1 MQRETAQ
8 RQTSH
13 QQGATAKALVQST
26 ESSWPEEQFPME
38 IRFKYFWIAFI
49 VGFALLGLAILCR
62 AASRRGVVRRPNMN
76 KPQKGRPNNDVGD
89 EASIDSE
96 SSETIDVVESASATV
111 LSRWFRRS
119 MEKAAVQGMTAHGI
133 KKKNHYRRTT
143 GISPSGTLATI
154 TSRQEDMI
162 TGNTHGSSHRRVNQ
176 CASARSLAAVT
187 PRISPDNPLHSQR
200 GLHRGKFTFD
210 EPPLAESSSMQEL
223 GTTAEGKTAT
233 GSAEIVRSR
242 TWEQSIRR
250 WTSIILATNA
260 EAPDQSETIV

>member
-1 MQRETAQ
+1 
-8 RQTSH
+8 
-13 QQGATAKALVQST
+13 
-26 ESSWPEEQFPME
+26 ME
-38 IRFKYFWIAFI
+38 LRFKYFWIAFI
-49 VGFALLGLAILCR
+49 VGFALLGVAILCR
-62 AASRRGVVRRPNMN
+62 AASRRCVVRRPNMN
-76 KPQKGRPNNDVGD
+76 KPQQGRPNNDVGD

-119 MEKAAVQGMTAHGI
+119 MEMAAVQGMTAHGI
-133 KKKNHYRRTT
+133 KKKNKYRLTT
-143 GISPSGTLATI
+143 SISPSGTLATI

-162 TGNTHGSSHRRVNQ
+162 TGHSLGSSHRRVNQ
-176 CASARSLAAVT
+176 CATARSLAVT

-210 EPPLAESSSMQEL
+210 EPPLAESSSSIQKH
-223 GTTAEGKTAT
+223 GTTVEGKTAT